1 MIKINLVSPYESKI
15 DAKVNEYVNKN
26 LKVMIEVYREYLNEN
41 DGWSIKEKLLDAFPR
56 AFIVQNDHIEELIE
70 ELYEI
75 IYSHTIRDYIK
86 PKYEATLYYIIKWWI
101 DITKDQEDNIPI
113 KLDDKLLTEIIEN
126 EEYQFE
132 DEGNI
137 VLEQLNNIE
146 NYLIFCFEDHDFTTS
161 FLADYIKGYLENP
174 LIFQEILN
182 INLDEYLD
190 LMPVD
195 MKELYL
201 EKKRVVEEV
210 TQIVK
215 REKDLEEKIIKEIYF
230 CCDMISS
237 QVIEHKDKSEIEL
250 SNEIFGRLKRLF
262 KNSFNIE
269 IEREAEIGHSKKK
282 LGENDFYLY
291 QNDEEFSNIAIG
303 ENKVLEKFNEAYG
316 QLLGYLNPSFKFGF
330 TVSISRDKT
339 IREAYDYIIN
349 QLEKKNYEK
358 YEVIEIC
365 EKPFGNDYMYLIKS
379 THIIPED
386 IQRCMGIYHII
397 LDLNDKYRQDVAIEA
412 REGEKWR

>member
-26 LKVMIEVYREYLNEN
+26 LKVMIEVYRDYLNEN

-56 AFIVQNDHIEELIE
+56 AFILQNDQIEELIE

-161 FLADYIKGYLENP
+161 FLGDYIKGYLENP

-182 INLDEYLD
+182 INLDD
-190 LMPVD
+190 
-195 MKELYL
+195 
-201 EKKRVVEEV
+201 
-210 TQIVK
+210 
-215 REKDLEEKIIKEIYF
+215 
-230 CCDMISS
+230 
-237 QVIEHKDKSEIEL
+237 
-250 SNEIFGRLKRLF
+250 
-262 KNSFNIE
+262 
-269 IEREAEIGHSKKK
+269 
-282 LGENDFYLY
+282 
-291 QNDEEFSNIAIG
+291 IA
-303 ENKVLEKFNEAYG
+303 
-316 QLLGYLNPSFKFGF
+316 
-330 TVSISRDKT
+330 
-339 IREAYDYIIN
+339 
-349 QLEKKNYEK
+349 
-358 YEVIEIC
+358 
-365 EKPFGNDYMYLIKS
+365 
-379 THIIPED
+379 
-386 IQRCMGIYHII
+386 
-397 LDLNDKYRQDVAIEA
+397 
-412 REGEKWR
+412 